1 MALDFIRPSIS
12 VVMFLASIRGIFKQ
26 SVHRRIFIVLC
37 MLNLDLFKNL
47 NFTLANEIHELCQVT
62 FLKDHMAS
70 LAGNRLEVLT
80 YVLFFLLWESI
91 VVELRYDSN
100 KGTLRGEMTFVLSF
114 VNTLIVITVDLEV
127 PAFSKRYSIKELE
140 ASILEV

>member
-80 YVLFFLLWESI
+80 YVLFFLL
-91 VVELRYDSN
+91 
-100 KGTLRGEMTFVLSF
+100 
-114 VNTLIVITVDLEV
+114 
-127 PAFSKRYSIKELE
+127 
-140 ASILEV
+140 

>member
-1 MALDFIRPSIS
+1 
-12 VVMFLASIRGIFKQ
+12 
-26 SVHRRIFIVLC
+26 
-37 MLNLDLFKNL
+37 
-47 NFTLANEIHELCQVT
+47 
-62 FLKDHMAS
+62 MAS

-91 VVELRYDSN
+91 VVEHRYDSN